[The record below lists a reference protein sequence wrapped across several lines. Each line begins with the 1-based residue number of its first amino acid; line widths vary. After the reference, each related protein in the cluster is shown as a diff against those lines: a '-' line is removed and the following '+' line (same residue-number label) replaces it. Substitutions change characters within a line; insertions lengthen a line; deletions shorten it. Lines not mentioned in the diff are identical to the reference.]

1 MKMLTTTTA
10 CISVSM
16 TFSFNL
22 PHGTRPKNSA
32 KTFPKMALR
41 KTVTTGKY
49 FERRATGSDFAE
61 SCFFLCPFF
70 LSLFPFLS
78 PFYLWEKKKGGLFS
92 ALRKSC

>member
-16 TFSFNL
+16 TFSSIL
-22 PHGTRPKNSA
+22 PHGTRPKNRIFQKCLCVKQSQ
-32 KTFPKMALR
+32 P
-41 KTVTTGKY
+41 
-49 FERRATGSDFAE
+49 E
-61 SCFFLCPFF
+61 SILKDEPLGLILLSLVFFCVLFF

-78 PFYLWEKKKGGLFS
+78 PFYLWEKKKGGLLS